1 MTHGAPILQVR
12 RSDERFQSEKIVT
25 YATLMVHLELGNSNT
40 SVLQIA
46 GDLAEQFNARVVGIA
61 AGQPMQIV
69 YSSGL
74 LPGEICIQD
83 RDEISK
89 ELHDAE
95 AEFVRELQPRSINI
109 SWRAAMVYESL
120 AEYLAIQS
128 RCADL
133 VISRTARI
141 YVFDASR
148 TVDTADLVM
157 RLGRPVLVV
166 PSAER
171 HLSLKRVLVCWKD
184 TREARRAV
192 FDALPI
198 LKQAAQ
204 VTIVEIADEKEM
216 PATHGR
222 IADVVDWLK
231 QHGIVGTPVVLPSTR
246 DDTQALCMAA
256 QSQNADVIVAGAYG
270 HSRLRE
276 WVLGGVTRDLLLS
289 DDRCSLLSH

>member
-12 RSDERFQSEKIVT
+12 RSNERFQSEKIVT

-141 YVFDASR
+141 DVFDASR

-204 VTIVEIADEKEM
+204 VTIVEIADEKEVS
-216 PATHGR
+216 AAHVR

-231 QHGIVGTPVVLPSTR
+231 QHGVVAASVVLPSTG
-246 DDTQALCMAA
+246 DDTQALSMTA
-256 QSQNADVIVAGAYG
+256 QTQDADVIVAGAYG

-276 WVLGGVTRDLLLS
+276 WVLGGVTRDLLLG